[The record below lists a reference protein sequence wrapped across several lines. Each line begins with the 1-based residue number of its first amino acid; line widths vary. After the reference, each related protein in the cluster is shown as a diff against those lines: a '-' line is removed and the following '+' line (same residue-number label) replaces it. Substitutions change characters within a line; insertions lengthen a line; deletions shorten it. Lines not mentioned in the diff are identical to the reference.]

1 MRARCLR
8 HKTRGRTPAES
19 VQSAPPRL
27 LLPRRGK
34 DAARARH
41 RLSVNSRSPRPRHG
55 SSKYASRKRAAI
67 LRRRRNCISHLAS
80 CMPRRFFSESFMY
93 LSASDA
99 ALGLRLL
106 SRFSHVSSFSPLPTA
121 QYLCSCACV
130 RCMANCYSTSFLLPV
145 DIALASVRRDATCT
159 MQRALA
165 LLTRGQHIA
174 CMLARPCFFPTLS
187 SQTLAHITLT
197 ARLPSEVADHCS
209 SACLIQSAST
219 HSLSA

>member
-80 CMPRRFFSESFMY
+80 CMPCRIFLNPSCTYRRLMPPWGSGSSRASRTFRRSLRGRRPNTCAHVHVCAAWRIATRQAFCYRLILHWPVCAAMRRAQC
-93 LSASDA
+93 SA
-99 ALGLRLL
+99 RLHCSPEASTL
-106 SRFSHVSSFSPLPTA
+106 HACLHVHVSS
-121 QYLCSCACV
+121 
-130 RCMANCYSTSFLLPV
+130 
-145 DIALASVRRDATCT
+145 
-159 MQRALA
+159 QRFQAK
-165 LLTRGQHIA
+165 RWHI
-174 CMLARPCFFPTLS
+174 L
-187 SQTLAHITLT
+187 H
-197 ARLPSEVADHCS
+197 
-209 SACLIQSAST
+209 
-219 HSLSA
+219 

>member
-1 MRARCLR
+1 MTCPSVGGRWGKIGELRLEQRTFASFACRCQECVHAVPTPNNTRVAALHNTLVATHIAARTATFPTRSFTRSGASGDRVLLVLLLPEKRADGLAISAEELKSMRARCLR

-80 CMPRRFFSESFMY
+80 CMPCRIF
-93 LSASDA
+93 
-99 ALGLRLL
+99 
-106 SRFSHVSSFSPLPTA
+106 
-121 QYLCSCACV
+121 
-130 RCMANCYSTSFLLPV
+130 
-145 DIALASVRRDATCT
+145 
-159 MQRALA
+159 
-165 LLTRGQHIA
+165 
-174 CMLARPCFFPTLS
+174 
-187 SQTLAHITLT
+187 
-197 ARLPSEVADHCS
+197 
-209 SACLIQSAST
+209 
-219 HSLSA
+219 

>member
-27 LLPRRGK
+27 RLPRRGK

-55 SSKYASRKRAAI
+55 SSKYASRKCAAI
-67 LRRRRNCISHLAS
+67 LRRRRNCISHIAS
-80 CMPRRFFSESFMY
+80 CMPCRIFLNPSCTYRHLMPPWGSGSSRASRTFR
-93 LSASDA
+93 LSLRCQRPNTCAHVHVCA
-99 ALGLRLL
+99 AWR
-106 SRFSHVSSFSPLPTA
+106 
-121 QYLCSCACV
+121 
-130 RCMANCYSTSFLLPV
+130 NCYSTSFLLPV

-174 CMLARPCFFPTLS
+174 CILSRPCFLPTLS

-197 ARLPSEVADHCS
+197 ARMPSEVADHCS
-209 SACLIQSAST
+209 SARA
-219 HSLSA
+219 LSGMRLCIA